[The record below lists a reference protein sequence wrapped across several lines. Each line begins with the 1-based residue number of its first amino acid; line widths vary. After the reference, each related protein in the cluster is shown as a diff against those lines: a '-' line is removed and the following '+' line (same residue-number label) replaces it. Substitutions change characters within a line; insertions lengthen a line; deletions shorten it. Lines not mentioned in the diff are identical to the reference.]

1 MEILFKDK
9 NQLIMR
15 LTDNFFIIEHYGDT
29 ENGFYVELHTNPK
42 HYIYTAHFP
51 GNPITPGVC
60 IIQAAGEL
68 LEIKLNRKLY
78 LKNVKSAKFLK
89 VIIPKEDK
97 IIRYSFSNI
106 IEDDNSIKTQVVV
119 YDNADICAKI
129 SMIFSKIRL

>member
-1 MEILFKDK
+1 
-9 NQLIMR
+9 MR
-15 LTDNFFIIEHYGDT
+15 LTDSLFIIEHYSDT
-29 ENGFYVELHTNPK
+29 ENGFCVELYINPK
-42 HYIYTAHFP
+42 HYIYKAHFP

-68 LEIKLNRKLY
+68 LESKLDCKLY
-78 LKNVKSAKFLK
+78 LKNVKSVKFLK

-119 YDNADICAKI
+119 YDNADVCAKI
-129 SMIFSKIRL
+129 SMIFSKIQL